1 MPELDKLYTQAKN
14 DGVEVIAIS
23 DEDPVVIKKYL
34 SDHAYSF
41 NIAWFSTSNELIN
54 SINTRPVSIL
64 VDHGLVKD
72 IVIGSRG
79 YGFFHDWVR

>member
-1 MPELDKLYTQAKN
+1 MPELDKLYTQTKN

-23 DEDPVVIKKYL
+23 DEDPVIIKKYL
-34 SDHAYSF
+34 ADHPYGF
-41 NIAWFSTSNELIN
+41 NIASFSTSNDLIN

-79 YGFFHDWVR
+79 YGFFHGWVK